1 MLVKHVFFEQI
12 NYQGCQDKQNAL
24 GIAEVTKAEIDHK
37 NVRRYQRVNLSHLE
51 LFKESDLAQ
60 SKSSHASNADQMFD
74 FGDGME
80 AKILQS
86 IMGGG
91 DDQNLDLENMMSMFR

>member
-1 MLVKHVFFEQI
+1 
-12 NYQGCQDKQNAL
+12 
-24 GIAEVTKAEIDHK
+24 
-37 NVRRYQRVNLSHLE
+37 
-51 LFKESDLAQ
+51 
-60 SKSSHASNADQMFD
+60 MFD